1 MEFNRNQYFMLGL
14 VVVLLG
20 IQLRWV
26 ETYVLNERAS
36 HFIAE
41 RLTPAVS
48 DGDGSVRSFMPA
60 VGPTPHRTIH
70 PPAWLGYALLSAGG
84 VLILHS
90 LAMKKPGG

>member
-1 MEFNRNQYFMLGL
+1 
-14 VVVLLG
+14 VLLG
-20 IQLRWV
+20 VQLRWV

-41 RLTPAVS
+41 RLTVA
-48 DGDGSVRSFMPA
+48 DRDGSVKSYMPSI
-60 VGPTPHRTIH
+60 GPTPHKTLH
-70 PPAWLGYALLSAGG
+70 PPAWMGYAMLSAGG